1 MIRRSA
7 VRMGAAMLCAAVA
20 GLAMAV
26 PPSGEI
32 SYQGRLSDNGG
43 NANGSYN
50 LVFRFFSTPF
60 AGTEICNTSKPGT
73 VVTGGVFTT
82 TLGGTVTDG
91 PSGGVYTELSD
102 VFKTFST
109 LYLQVE
115 VNGTPIGPRTKLT
128 TVPSAVNADRAH
140 SLADVDVVSGSTWT
154 VDGGASELTI
164 AGANLRLQLG
174 DTPGDTTLLTGSLR
188 MRNPALGD
196 NTQSIYFL
204 EGGNETAESFSWDDA
219 QGRFELTD
227 QFAITGPLSVGSLT
241 GVLDVYNR
249 FGTQASTSGAMNNVA
264 DVFVGGDIEVASNLI
279 SQGDIRLRSGLAEGD
294 GVIFFR
300 EDASDTGENIRWDD
314 SADGFAMSD
323 DLFVDGNITF
333 NGSGTGIANLQSA
346 GGVTIRFDTDNNE
359 GGPNA
364 GVFSLNIH
372 APNVLGT
379 PLLRMQSADEANLEL
394 DNGVT
399 TDAFD
404 FAEAFRPVAH
414 EMDMEPG
421 DVVALATGGANKEHV
436 ELTTQA
442 GQSMLLG
449 VVSTKPAFTCGMGI
463 SAVQEADAD
472 LAALQQHLFESGDLK
487 GVAAVGDLLDVR
499 MRQEWKPI
507 AMLGRVPCKVDTQF
521 GVIKAGDRVTSSP
534 TKGHAMK
541 QTGPGMSLGIAM
553 EDANQ
558 PGKIMILVRPMW
570 YGGSAQDFGNIADRV
585 NNAAVI
591 NASHTTKASEQP
603 AQDSARIAE
612 LEAETKDLKA
622 RLADLERFVTAQ
634 MQGNKVVSQR

>member
-1 MIRRSA
+1 MIRRSV
-7 VRMGAAMLCAAVA
+7 VRAGAALMVAVA
-20 GLAMAV
+20 GLAMAA

-32 SYQGRLSDNGG
+32 TYQGRLSDNGG
-43 NANGSYN
+43 NANGSYD
-50 LVFRFFSTPF
+50 LVFRFFSVPF
-60 AGTEICNTSKPGT
+60 GGTEICNTSKPAT
-73 VVTGGVFTT
+73 TVTGGVFTT
-82 TLGGTVTDG
+82 SLGAAVNDG
-91 PSGGVYTELSD
+91 PSGGVYTDLAD
-102 VFKTFST
+102 VFKNFST
-109 LYLQVE
+109 LYVQVE
-115 VNGTPIGPRTKLT
+115 VNGTPVSPRTKLT
-128 TVPSAVNADRAH
+128 AAPAAVNADRAH
-140 SLADVDVVSGSTWT
+140 SLADVAVVNNSTWT

-164 AGANLRLQLG
+164 AGNNLRLQLG
-174 DTPGDTTLLTGSLR
+174 DTTGDTTLLTGSLR
-188 MRNPALGD
+188 LRNSSLGD

-204 EGGNETAESFSWDDA
+204 DGGSETAESFSWDDS

-227 QFAITGPLSVGSLT
+227 QLAIAGPLSVGSLI
-241 GVLDVYNR
+241 GALDVYNR
-249 FGTQASTSGAMNNVA
+249 FGSQASTSGAMNNIA

-294 GVIFFR
+294 GVIYFR
-300 EDASDTGENIRWDD
+300 EDASDTGEWFRWDD
-314 SADGFAMSD
+314 SQDKFAMSD
-323 DLFVDGNITF
+323 ALRIDGNLTIEDPD
-333 NGSGTGIANLQSA
+333 GVADIQSSGGI
-346 GGVTIRFDTDNNE
+346 TIRIDTDNNE
-359 GGPNA
+359 SGGNA
-364 GVFSLNIH
+364 GVLSVNANAADVF
-372 APNVLGT
+372 GT
-379 PLLRMQSADEANLEL
+379 PLLRLQSTDEANLEL

-404 FAEAFRPVAH
+404 FAEAFRPVPH
-414 EMDMEPG
+414 QMDMEPG

-449 VVSTKPAFTCGMGI
+449 VVSTKPAFTCGMGV

-472 LAALQQHLFESGDLK
+472 LAAVQEQLFYAGDHK
-487 GVAAVGDLLDVR
+487 GVAMVGELLDVR

-507 AMLGRVPCKVDTQF
+507 AMLGRVPCKVDTQY

-570 YGGSAQDFGNIADRV
+570 YGGSAEDFGNVADRV
-585 NNAAVI
+585 QNAAVI
-591 NASHTTKASEQP
+591 NASHTGKAAETT
-603 AQDSARIAE
+603 QDAGRIAE